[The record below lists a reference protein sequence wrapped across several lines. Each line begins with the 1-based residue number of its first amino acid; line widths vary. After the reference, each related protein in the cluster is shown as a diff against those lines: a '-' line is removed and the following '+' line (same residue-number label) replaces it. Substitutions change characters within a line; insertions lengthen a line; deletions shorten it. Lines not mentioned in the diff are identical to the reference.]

1 MKCAQIEE
9 KELVERYLTGSLGAE
24 ERDSFEEHYFACDR
38 CFAAL
43 QTQRALQA
51 ELSASAPQICATP
64 LPHPARLRWEFAIAA
79 AAVLIL
85 TFFTLRWATK
95 RNPSPAAQPLEIAKS
110 TAAGPSLSDLA
121 HFDPPAYAPAILRG
135 SQSQSMREFRTA
147 MRPYQQGEYA
157 RAVTALEADV
167 KSNPRD
173 SGALFFLGVSHLLA
187 GQTANGIAV
196 LQQCIA
202 LGDTPYLEEAHFY
215 LAEGFLRKGDA
226 SAARSEL
233 SEVVRLKG
241 DYEDKARRLLEQ
253 LPPPGK
259 YSP

>member
-1 MKCAQIEE
+1 MECLQFED
-9 KELVERYLTGSLGAE
+9 KEFVERYLAGSLGAE
-24 ERDSFEEHYFACDR
+24 ERDSFEEHYFACDQ

-51 ELSASAPQICATP
+51 ELSASAPQICAMP
-64 LPHPARLRWEFAIAA
+64 LPHPARLRWEFAFAA

-110 TAAGPSLSDLA
+110 TPAGPSLSDLA
-121 HFDPPAYAPAILRG
+121 QFDPPAYAPAILRG
-135 SQSQSMREFRTA
+135 SQTRA
-147 MRPYQQGEYA
+147 MRDFRMAMKPYQQGDYA
-157 RAVTALEADV
+157 RAVAALQTDV
-167 KSNPRD
+167 RLNPED
-173 SGALFFLGVSHLLA
+173 PGALFFLGVSHLLA

-226 SAARSEL
+226 SAARGEL

-241 DYEDKARRLLEQ
+241 DYEDKAQRLLEQ